1 MYVDLKEYCQIMKE
15 NTNQSIVFN
24 SLILYV
30 RLAIVSVCG
39 LLYTRYSLQALGVVH
54 YGLFSVVGGIISF
67 IAILNTIMIATSNRF
82 ISVAIGR
89 NDMNEANNVFNVNL
103 IIHIMIA
110 LFTIVFSMPLGH
122 YYIGN
127 YINYQGDVNDVF
139 MVFDITLIASAF
151 SFIGVPYNGL
161 LIARERFYVF
171 CLTDIL
177 SSVFKLI
184 GTYLLIYHFEEKLL
198 VYALITAIMTAYP
211 TVAYLLYC
219 HRQFPEIT
227 RFSIVKEKEKY
238 KEVFRFASGIA
249 VGAISFLAK
258 NQGTALIINAFFST
272 VMNSALAIANSVN
285 TIVQLF
291 ANNIQ
296 KSISPQIVK
305 SYAADNIERS
315 TYLVCFSSKV
325 TYMVMFGISIPF
337 FLIPETLFSLWL
349 KEIPDYAITLTRL
362 MIIDVLILSIN
373 AGISEMVWAT
383 GKILTYQILTNIIS
397 LSSVIVGFL
406 ILRSDYPVESLFYC
420 YIAFSFLLF
429 VVRPY
434 ILVRTIHFNVRQLYL
449 QSYLP
454 AILLTLLFLPIC
466 LFNGYL
472 NPWIY
477 ISVAM
482 GYYVI
487 LAFYVVLRRNE
498 RKYII
503 DLVKSKVSRF
513 C

>member
-1 MYVDLKEYCQIMKE
+1 M
-15 NTNQSIVFN
+15 
-24 SLILYV
+24 
-30 RLAIVSVCG
+30 
-39 LLYTRYSLQALGVVH
+39 
-54 YGLFSVVGGIISF
+54 
-67 IAILNTIMIATSNRF
+67 
-82 ISVAIGR
+82 
-89 NDMNEANNVFNVNL
+89 
-103 IIHIMIA
+103 
-110 LFTIVFSMPLGH
+110 
-122 YYIGN
+122 
-127 YINYQGDVNDVF
+127 
-139 MVFDITLIASAF
+139 
-151 SFIGVPYNGL
+151 
-161 LIARERFYVF
+161 
-171 CLTDIL
+171 
-177 SSVFKLI
+177 
-184 GTYLLIYHFEEKLL
+184 
-198 VYALITAIMTAYP
+198 
-211 TVAYLLYC
+211 
-219 HRQFPEIT
+219 
-227 RFSIVKEKEKY
+227 RFSIVKEKKKY

-466 LFNGYL
+466 LFNGCL

-487 LAFYVVLRRNE
+487 LAFYVVLRKNE

-503 DLVKSKVSRF
+503 DLVKTKVSSF